1 MSERERM
8 RRFAELSFEISC
20 LMTDPKDAA
29 AARRTGIQYLEDAD
43 AADEQQKNPSR
54 KTWGEYVRWA
64 AADQTSSCLHRVRP
78 IHVQAVRAP

>member
-1 MSERERM
+1 MSERERL

-43 AADEQQKNPSR
+43 AADEQQKESQPENMRRMRQVSR
-54 KTWGEYVRWA
+54 
-64 AADQTSSCLHRVRP
+64 H
-78 IHVQAVRAP
+78 